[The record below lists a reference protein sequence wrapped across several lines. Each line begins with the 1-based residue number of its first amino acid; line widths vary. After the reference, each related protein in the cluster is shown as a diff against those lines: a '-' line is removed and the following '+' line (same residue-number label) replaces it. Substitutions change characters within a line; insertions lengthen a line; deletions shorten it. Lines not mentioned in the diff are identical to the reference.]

1 MRTSILAKWTA
12 LFGVAGVV
20 FGLGAGSASAQIE
33 FDGVG
38 TVLQVAEGGRVTIK
52 YRLRTYVAA
61 SAGANN
67 PTFSFSWAATP
78 TGTGST
84 TDDVGGND
92 IPSEAEA
99 IDVTGRTFIV
109 NIPPGGDEAGAVTVR
124 GEFVVFT
131 NQDADAEDELGQ
143 LNVTPPNGIR
153 LADNSG
159 DIPNTATKMVL
170 LRINDSETPEFEWK
184 KQSAADELKE
194 GDTDVTPY
202 RVESKYPLEDEDW
215 EVSYR
220 FNKAGYWIDS
230 TTVTTITNTNV
241 ADGLDVTI
249 DAPAND
255 GDRVDDEVTLTA
267 TDPGGSR
274 QFPGLTP
281 VTMTFKDIHA
291 LPKPADITW
300 KAYTDDDGEPSSTEA
315 TSIVEGGPPV
325 HVTVTVDRGT
335 DGYPTGEDLE
345 VTPMVDAARRG
356 EIRLEGLSDGLLTI
370 ESGTGEKEATFM
382 VYVNKDDDLVTE
394 ALELGLRVTGAESEN
409 GTEAVMAAK
418 PFMLPVEDETVPL
431 LTPKSDEEIMEA
443 VEAARTASAGDGER
457 WRPGDMFTLDR
468 SDLFEDSD
476 NPIILAARSSNSE
489 AVAVAVRGETL
500 TLTAMSIGTA
510 TVTVTA
516 TVVSSVVTQTRSN
529 QAVIKFDL
537 AVERLP
543 LEIMLEGPEDMNITE
558 GMSATVTARAND
570 PVTADMSIE
579 LRLTEGSASL
589 EDFSIEPMTIM
600 IAAGETTG
608 TATVTA
614 REDRTEEAMETLT
627 IEGRFGD
634 GEKTNALTFT
644 IWDAAVPALPV
655 IAQLLLA
662 ALLAV
667 GGWRRHLRR

>member
-38 TVLQVAEGGRVTIK
+38 TVLEVAEGGRVAIK

-61 SAGANN
+61 SAAAVS
-67 PTFSFSWAATP
+67 PQFSFTWVNAP
-78 TGTGST
+78 TGAGST
-84 TDDVGGND
+84 TDDVGGNNV
-92 IPSEAEA
+92 PSEAEA

-124 GEFVVFT
+124 GEFVVFA

-143 LNVTPPNGIR
+143 INVAAPAGIQ

-159 DIPNTATKMVL
+159 AIPTNSTRFVL

-184 KQSAADELKE
+184 KQSSADDLKE

-202 RVESKYPLEDEDW
+202 RVESKYPIEDEDW

-230 TTVTTITNTNV
+230 TTVTTITNTNI
-241 ADGLDVTI
+241 AAGLDVTI

-274 QFPGLTP
+274 QIPGLTP
-281 VTMTFKDIHA
+281 VTMTFKDLHA

-335 DGYPTGEDLE
+335 DGYPTGEELE

-370 ESGTGEKEATFM
+370 ESGTGEQEATFM

-394 ALELGLRVTGAESEN
+394 ALEIGLRVTGAESDN

-431 LTPKSDEEIMEA
+431 LTPKSDEEIMAA
-443 VEAARTASAGDGER
+443 VEAARTASADDGER

-476 NPIILAARSSNSE
+476 SPFILAARSSND
-489 AVAVAVRGETL
+489 AVAVSVRDDTL
-500 TLTAMSIGTA
+500 TLTAMSLGTA
-510 TVTVTA
+510 TITVTA

-529 QAVIKFDL
+529 QAVVEFDL
-537 AVERLP
+537 TVARLP

-667 GGWRRHLRR
+667 GGWRRYLRR